1 MIILGINDVAH
12 HNTSA
17 ALIMDGHVISAIEE
31 ERISRVKLDNHY
43 PVQAIQAVLEQ
54 SDIAPE
60 DIDIIALAGL
70 DRRQQ
75 RPATSRLFKQIRHA
89 AKTDQKIRTFYLK
102 KQFDRYA
109 RLFRSRPSVPDFLNN
124 KKIITVEH
132 HHAHAASTYYTSPF
146 SKDERI
152 GVVTLDGS
160 GDAVSASVWLAEH
173 GRLKHICSLPTTSSL
188 GHIYSAFTV
197 HLGFKH
203 TRHEGKVLGLAA
215 FGDPEPMLSRLLALT
230 EIGNWDQLLQPELM
244 RLTLRFASGMGVETA
259 AELAQGLSHE
269 DIAAGLQAFT
279 ETVALAFIQEQ
290 IRKLQVNRLAL
301 AGGVFA
307 NVKLNQR
314 ILGLEEVESI
324 YIHPNMGDGG
334 LAAGAALEAHAT
346 LADSPKPCF
355 MQTAYQGHNID
366 ETNARHALTQAGL
379 IFTQP
384 DNLAKEVATLLADG
398 KVVARASGRMEYGP
412 RALGNRTVMA
422 ACSDPDINKWLNDKF
437 QRTEFM
443 PFAPVVLEKHAAE
456 YFPDWKPEHI
466 AARFMTLTYDVS
478 EKGQKEI
485 PAAVHVDNT
494 ARPQIIR
501 KEDNPDYYD
510 ILAAYHQKTDIAGLI
525 NTSFNMH
532 EEPIVCDENDAI
544 RAWQQAGL
552 DALILG
558 PFLILQTDNMNI
570 QKGTESDI

>member
-43 PVQAIQAVLEQ
+43 PFQSIQAVLEQ
-54 SDIAPE
+54 SNIALE

-70 DRRQQ
+70 DRKQQ
-75 RPATSRLFKQIRHA
+75 RPATNRLFKQIRRA
-89 AKTDQKIRTFYLK
+89 AKTDQKIRIFYLK

-109 RLFRSRPSVPDFLNN
+109 RLFRSRPSVPGFLSN
-124 KKIITVEH
+124 KKIITIEH
-132 HHAHAASTYYTSPF
+132 HHAHAASAYYTSPF
-146 SKDERI
+146 SKNERI
-152 GVVTLDGS
+152 GVMTLDGS

-215 FGDPEPMLSRLLALT
+215 FGNPEPMLSRLLALT

-259 AELAQGLSHE
+259 AALAKGLSHE

-290 IRKLQVNRLAL
+290 IRKLQVNKLAL

-346 LADSPKPCF
+346 LADSPEPCF

-366 ETNARHALTQAGL
+366 EADARQALTQAKL

-384 DNLAKEVATLLADG
+384 DNLAEEVATLLADG

-422 ACSDPDINKWLNDKF
+422 ICTDPDINKWLNDKF

-494 ARPQIIR
+494 ARPQVIR

-532 EEPIVCDENDAI
+532 EEPIVCDEHDAI